1 LSFLLK
7 YRLLS
12 FVFFAAKHYIAYY
25 LFYRGYKMQFL
36 NMEEIVEKELI
47 PGYHAKF
54 INSETMTFA
63 HWRIEASA
71 EFPEHSHPNEQ
82 VINMLEGE
90 FIIRINGVDYH
101 LGKDN
106 VFIIPAGIPHSGK
119 AVTDCKTVDVF
130 YPKREDYK

>member
-1 LSFLLK
+1 MRFIN
-7 YRLLS
+7 
-12 FVFFAAKHYIAYY
+12 V
-25 LFYRGYKMQFL
+25 
-36 NMEEIVEKELI
+36 EEIEEKELI
-47 PGYHAKF
+47 PGYHARF

-90 FIIRINGVDYH
+90 FIIRIDGIDYP
-101 LGKDN
+101 LQKGN

-119 AVTDCKTVDVF
+119 AISDCKTIDVF
-130 YPKREDYK
+130 YPLRAEYK